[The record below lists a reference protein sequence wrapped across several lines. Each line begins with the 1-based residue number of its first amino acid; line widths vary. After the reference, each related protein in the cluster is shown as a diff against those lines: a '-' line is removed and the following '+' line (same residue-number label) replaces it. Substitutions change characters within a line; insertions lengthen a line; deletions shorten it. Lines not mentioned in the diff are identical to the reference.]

1 MDNNNPY
8 QGQQGYQDQQ
18 GGQYQQNY
26 QNQQGGQYQQGYQ
39 DQQGYGQGQK
49 GAHYRECYLSFL
61 SHGTPSLSP
70 PGSAF

>member
-39 DQQGYGQGQK
+39 KIGR
-49 GAHYRECYLSFL
+49 AHV
-61 SHGTPSLSP
+61 
-70 PGSAF
+70 